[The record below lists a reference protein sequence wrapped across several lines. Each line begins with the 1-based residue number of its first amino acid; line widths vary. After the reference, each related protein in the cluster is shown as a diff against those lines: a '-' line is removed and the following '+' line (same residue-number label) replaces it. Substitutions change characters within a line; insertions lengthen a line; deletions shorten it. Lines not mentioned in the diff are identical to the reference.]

1 LKDTD
6 TARYYG
12 TGRRK
17 NAVAKVW
24 LTPGEG
30 IVTINGRPMALYVGR
45 KSLELVIQQ
54 PFVAVD
60 VAGKYDVMAKCVGGG
75 IAGQA
80 GAVRHG
86 ISRALLQVSEEM
98 RTPLR
103 RQGYLTRDPRVKERK
118 KYGRKRAR
126 RGFQFS
132 KR

>member
-1 LKDTD
+1 MKDI
-6 TARYYG
+6 ARYYG

-24 LTPGEG
+24 LAPGEG
-30 IVTINGRPMALYVGR
+30 KITINGRVMAEYVGR
-45 KSLELVIQQ
+45 KSLELIIQQ
-54 PFVAVD
+54 PFEAVD
-60 VAGKYDVMAKCVGGG
+60 VAGKYDVVAKCNGGG
-75 IAGQA
+75 ISGQA